1 MAMSRKN
8 EPLYFIYIEGVYLKI
23 EALVVSFPI
32 DKMLFN
38 TVFVI
43 GMHYFIF
50 LEQGFGV
57 IQ

>member
-1 MAMSRKN
+1 MSMSRKN
-8 EPLYFIYIEGVYLKI
+8 EPSYFIYIEGVYPRI

-43 GMHYFIF
+43 DTHYFII